1 ASARAGGHE
10 AGRAARRPSLG
21 GLFRAGTRGHAPS
34 ASPRTARLGLTPH
47 APSLLAGAWWSGPL
61 RRRPAE
67 AVRRLGALQAQHTVP
82 PCSAPAAS
90 SRRAT
95 RAADH
100 EVVVEQRAAPAE
112 RR

>member
-1 ASARAGGHE
+1 
-10 AGRAARRPSLG
+10 
-21 GLFRAGTRGHAPS
+21 
-34 ASPRTARLGLTPH
+34 
-47 APSLLAGAWWSGPL
+47 
-61 RRRPAE
+61 RPAE
-67 AVRRLGALQAQHTVP
+67 AVRRLGALKAQHTVP